1 MDIPNVFKGDY
12 RRLLIPP
19 LILILISLYFI
30 PQIKMGV
37 DFQGGTLVTLTLK
50 GPANADTLKGDL
62 AGEGLDTD
70 VKVFQTTT
78 GYKAEIEVPQSQKLV
93 EADALKSDF
102 NARLPEVSSLE
113 VRALQNGSQMN
124 EYIAKRAELVNVSD
138 RMFAIAGMSRSQFN
152 ISGAIEEQK
161 AFTSAYAKVYSD
173 YQTSISIPIEKH
185 IQYDSIS
192 VQTVSPLLS
201 TQFISK
207 AVGVVVLSA
216 LLSTAFVF
224 LFFRT
229 FVPSLAVLTGALSD
243 VLIAMGAMGLFGI
256 PFTLPSFA
264 ALLMLIG
271 FSLDTDILLAMRL
284 LKRKGDSRELA
295 FGAMKTGLTMSATA
309 MVAFGALFLLAMLTR
324 IPTYYE
330 ISAVALAG
338 LVGDTFAT
346 WGIDAVMLLWHVER
360 VKA

>member
-1 MDIPNVFKGDY
+1 MDFPNIFKGDY

-19 LILILISLYFI
+19 LVLILISLYFI

-37 DFQGGTLVTLTLK
+37 DFQGGTLVTLNLK
-50 GPANADTLKGDL
+50 GPVNADALKADL
-62 AGEGLDTD
+62 AGEGLEAD
-70 VKVFQTTT
+70 VKVLQTTS
-78 GYKAEIEVPQSQKLV
+78 GYTAEIEVPQNQKLV

-102 NARLPEVSSLE
+102 NAKLPDVSRLE
-113 VRALQNGSQMN
+113 VLSLQNGSQMN
-124 EYIAKRAELVNVSD
+124 EYLAKRAELQNISD
-138 RMFAIAGMSRSQFN
+138 QMLALAGMSRSQFN
-152 ISGAIEEQK
+152 ITGAIEEQN
-161 AFTSAYAKVYSD
+161 AFTVAFQEVYNDAES
-173 YQTSISIPIEKH
+173 SISAPIDKH
-185 IQYDSIS
+185 VQYNSKSIN
-192 VQTVSPLLS
+192 TVSPLLS
-201 TQFISK
+201 TQFIGK
-207 AVGVVVLSA
+207 AMGVVVLSA
-216 LLSTAFVF
+216 LLSTVFVF

-229 FVPSLAVLTGALSD
+229 VVPSVAVLTGALSD

-284 LKRKGDSRELA
+284 LKRKGDPRELA
-295 FGAMKTGLTMSATA
+295 HGAMKTGLTMSMTA
-309 MVAFGALFLLAMLTR
+309 MVAFGALFLLALLTR